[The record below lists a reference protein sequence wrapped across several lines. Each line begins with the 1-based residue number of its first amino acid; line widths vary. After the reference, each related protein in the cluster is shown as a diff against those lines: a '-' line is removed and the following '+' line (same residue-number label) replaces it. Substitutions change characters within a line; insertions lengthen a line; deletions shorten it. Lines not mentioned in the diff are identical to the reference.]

1 MFEKVL
7 VTLDRSPE
15 SEEILPYI
23 AAEGKK
29 FGKVIIINVVHMP
42 VLNLPI
48 GVPGETLGPVQT
60 EAMLKEFRRQLA
72 DAPVYLE
79 EKAKTLRELGIDVG
93 IEALEGPPSETIVK
107 YIQANGITMLALSTH
122 GHSGFREI
130 ALGSTAEYLL
140 RHAGVP
146 LILVTPRKKV
156 KGKK

>member
-29 FGKVIIINVVHMP
+29 FGKVIILTVVHMP
-42 VLNLPI
+42 VINLPI
-48 GVPGETLGPVQT
+48 GVPGESMGPVQT
-60 EAMLKEFRRQLA
+60 GAMLDQFKRELA
-72 DAPVYLE
+72 EAPDYLD
-79 EKAKTLRELGIDVG
+79 EKAKPLREKGIDVG
-93 IEALEGPPSETIVK
+93 TEVLEGLPAETIVR
-107 YIQANGITMLALSTH
+107 YIQSNGISLLALATH

-140 RHAGVP
+140 RHAGIP
-146 LILVTPRKKV
+146 LMLVTPVKKK